1 MKENKVIIFMV
12 EGPSDEDALVVP
24 LENELV
30 LKKIRVKTKVLHT
43 DILTKYSDGEKFE
56 TTTSNVV
63 SKVKMIIEDFFNK
76 FKYLNLKYKD
86 IGKII
91 YVTDTD
97 NCFFKDERH
106 SKNKKECLKVLFST
120 KSIFLGKRNTE
131 KEIPFDVI
139 FMSQNLE
146 HVIKGELRDYTDE
159 EKRKIS
165 KVFSNACYED
175 FTLYI
180 ELFNSKDVKKW
191 EDYSSSYTGIETTE
205 ERASNM
211 NCLLNELEL

>member
-30 LKKIRVKTKVLHT
+30 SKKIRVKTKVLHT

-76 FKYLNLKYKD
+76 SKYLNLKYKD

-91 YVTDTD
+91 YATDTD

-120 KSIFLGKRNTE
+120 KSIFLGKRNAE
-131 KEIPFDVI
+131 KEISFDVI

-146 HVIKGELRDYTDE
+146 HVIKGELWICQYFLDTKLSE
-159 EKRKIS
+159 
-165 KVFSNACYED
+165 NYE
-175 FTLYI
+175 FCFLY
-180 ELFNSKDVKKW
+180 
-191 EDYSSSYTGIETTE
+191 
-205 ERASNM
+205 
-211 NCLLNELEL
+211 

>member
-30 LKKIRVKTKVLHT
+30 SKKIRVKTKVLHT

-76 FKYLNLKYKD
+76 SKYLNLKYKD

-120 KSIFLGKRNTE
+120 KSIFLGKRNAE
-131 KEIPFDVI
+131 KEISFDVI

-165 KVFSNACYED
+165 KVFSNACYDD
-175 FTLYI
+175 FTLYT
-180 ELFNSKDVKKW
+180 ELFNSEDVKKW
-191 EDYSSSYTGIETTE
+191 EDYSSSYTGIEITE
-205 ERASNM
+205 ERTSNM
-211 NCLLNELEL
+211 NCLLSELEL

>member
-30 LKKIRVKTKVLHT
+30 SKKIRVKTKVLHT

-56 TTTSNVV
+56 TTT
-63 SKVKMIIEDFFNK
+63 
-76 FKYLNLKYKD
+76 
-86 IGKII
+86 
-91 YVTDTD
+91 
-97 NCFFKDERH
+97 
-106 SKNKKECLKVLFST
+106 
-120 KSIFLGKRNTE
+120 
-131 KEIPFDVI
+131 
-139 FMSQNLE
+139 
-146 HVIKGELRDYTDE
+146 E

-180 ELFNSKDVKKW
+180 KLFNSEEVKRW
-191 EDYSSSYTGIETTE
+191 EDYNSSYSGIETTE
-205 ERASNM
+205 DRASNM
-211 NCLLNELEL
+211 NCLLDELEIINLKK